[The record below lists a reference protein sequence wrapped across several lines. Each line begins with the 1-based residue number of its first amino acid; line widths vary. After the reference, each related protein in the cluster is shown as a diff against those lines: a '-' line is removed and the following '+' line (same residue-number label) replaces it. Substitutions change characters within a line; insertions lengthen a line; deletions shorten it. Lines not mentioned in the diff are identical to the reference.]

1 MGTSSGYSS
10 AARRQA
16 AHILSQ
22 PPFTSSPG
30 RAPAPLRGVLHA
42 IGQGLRDVFGP
53 PLSWI
58 LRHVIL
64 ASYRGLHSVF
74 GAWAWVVLAAIALAI
89 GTFAGVLLARGRA
102 RIAAEKPTDLVTPD
116 TEDVEALDAAA
127 AAADAKGQYAEAVR
141 LRFRAGLAR
150 LEGAGV
156 IASRLVAT
164 TQQVHRAL
172 RSQMFDRLAAVH
184 EAVAYAGAPA
194 TSDDSESARQGW
206 PLVLAEATSAR
217 TLDSARTRGSAGTQD
232 SARTRDSA
240 RTQGPSSG
248 TGER

>member
-30 RAPAPLRGVLHA
+30 RTPAPLRGVLHA

-53 PLSWI
+53 LLSWI
-58 LRHVIL
+58 LRHIVI
-64 ASYRGLHSVF
+64 ASYRGLHDVF

-89 GTFAGVLLARGRA
+89 GAIAGVMLARSRA
-102 RIAAEKPTDLVTPD
+102 RIAAEQPTDLATPD

-127 AAADAKGQYAEAVR
+127 AAADARGQYAEAVR

-150 LEGAGV
+150 LETAGV

-164 TQQVHRAL
+164 TRQVHRAL
-172 RSQMFDRLAAVH
+172 RSQTFDGLAAVH

-194 TSDDSESARQGW
+194 TPDDSESAREGW
-206 PLVLAEATSAR
+206 PRVLAEAASAR
-217 TLDSARTRGSAGTQD
+217 GS
-232 SARTRDSA
+232 
-240 RTQGPSSG
+240 
-248 TGER
+248 GER